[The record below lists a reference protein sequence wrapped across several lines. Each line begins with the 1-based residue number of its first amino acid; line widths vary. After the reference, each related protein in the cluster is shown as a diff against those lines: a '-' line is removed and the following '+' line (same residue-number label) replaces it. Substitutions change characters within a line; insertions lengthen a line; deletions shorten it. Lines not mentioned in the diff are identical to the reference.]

1 MTKSELI
8 KGYNLTE
15 GQFYGTE
22 TISGDLNL
30 SSLKSIPEGF
40 NPTVGGGLDLDS
52 LTSIPEGFNPT
63 VGGYLNLH
71 SLISIPEGFNPTVGG
86 SLDLHSLTSIP
97 EGFNPTVGVSL
108 NLRSLK
114 SIPEGFNPT
123 VGGNLHLSSLK
134 SIPEGF
140 NPTVGGNLYLYSLK
154 SIPEGFNPTVG
165 GSLYLYDGMSCD
177 KTPLGSTPLTWQ
189 NGKYMSFDGIFGE
202 LISRKG
208 NVWKCKK
215 VNKEEIFYVI
225 TDGEG
230 RYSHGASLQEARED
244 LAYKIADNI
253 DKEKYKGLPLDTKFT
268 FSEAVQCYR
277 LITGACSFGTR
288 HFIESYNISKR
299 KKYTIKDMITLTEGQ
314 YGHNTFKEWF
324 N

>member
-1 MTKSELI
+1 MKKSKLI
-8 KGYNLTE
+8 KEYNLTE
-15 GQFYGTE
+15 SQFNGTE
-22 TISGDLNL
+22 TVGGDLDL
-30 SSLKSIPEGF
+30 YLLTSIPEGF
-40 NPTVGGGLDLDS
+40 NPTVGGYLDLRSLTSIPEGFNPTVGGNLDLYS

-63 VGGYLNLH
+63 VGGYL
-71 SLISIPEGFNPTVGG
+71 
-86 SLDLHSLTSIP
+86 DLSSLTSIP
-97 EGFNPTVGVSL
+97 EGFNPTVG
-108 NLRSLK
+108 
-114 SIPEGFNPT
+114 
-123 VGGNLHLSSLK
+123 GNLNLSSLT

-140 NPTVGGNLYLYSLK
+140 NPTVGGNLYL
-154 SIPEGFNPTVG
+154 PN
-165 GSLYLYDGMSCD
+165 GMSCD

-208 NVWKCKK
+208 NVWKCKY
-215 VNKEEIFYVI
+215 VNKEKIFYVI

-244 LAYKIADNI
+244 LAYKITDNT
-253 DKEKYKGLPLDTKFT
+253 DKEKYKNLPLTTKFT

-299 KKYTIKDMITLTEGQ
+299 KKYAIKDMITLTEGQ
-314 YGHNTFKEWF
+314 YGHNTFKQWF